1 MKKLLS
7 IAVVT
12 SLVLAGC
19 AKPPSKIAPAVVSS
33 SEYSDLSC
41 TKLVNMLSDTSSKL
55 EQAEK
60 SQRGKVA
67 ADAAT
72 VFFILIPVSSMA
84 GDYEADVARYKGEKQ
99 ALERTLANKTC

>member
-1 MKKLLS
+1 MKKLLCF
-7 IAVVT
+7 VVAST
-12 SLVLAGC
+12 ITLAGC

-33 SEYSDLSC
+33 SEYSNLSC
-41 TKLVNMLSDTSSKL
+41 SKLVNMLSAASTKL
-55 EQAEK
+55 EQAET

-67 ADAAT
+67 GDAAT
-72 VFFILIPVSSMA
+72 VFLVLIPLSAMT

>member
-1 MKKLLS
+1 MKKL
-7 IAVVT
+7 I
-12 SLVLAGC
+12 SLTLLASLALTAC

-33 SEYSDLSC
+33 NEYSDLSC

-55 EQAEK
+55 EKAEK

-72 VFFILIPVSSMA
+72 VFFILIPVSTMA
-84 GDYEADVARYKGEKQ
+84 GDYEADVARYKGENQ